1 MDLLRI
7 TTAGSVDDGKST
19 LIGRLLYDNNALTK
33 EQEQLVVEKTAEK
46 GLQDLDFS
54 VITDGL
60 MAERE
65 QGITI
70 DVAHIYFST
79 EGRKFIIADSPGHVE
94 YTRNMVTGA
103 SNAEASIILIDARK
117 GLLEQSYR
125 HFFIS
130 QLLRLHTVIFCV
142 NKMDL
147 VDYDEATFN
156 KIEGEINAMTAQFA
170 GSKSNIEI
178 IPIVSLKGDNVVF
191 SSEKMPWYQGQT
203 LNQIIHDVSSHKATD
218 EPFRFEVQSVLHVQN
233 ERFTDF
239 RGYTGKVASGTLRK
253 GDEIAVLP
261 SGKTATV
268 TEIRKYN
275 RIFKEAHAGESVILS
290 LSHDIDASRGAVF
303 AQPDNLPNGDKSV
316 TATLVWLDEKSAN
329 LGGKYIVQAGSR
341 NVQAKLAQI
350 YHTSPPENPTLQVQA
365 DKLNL
370 NDIGKITLK
379 LAQPLFLD
387 SYADNKTNGAFIVI
401 DPQTNNTVGVGFVE
415 A

>member
-19 LIGRLLYDNNALTK
+19 LIGRLLYDNNALTT
-33 EQEQLVVEKTAEK
+33 EQEQLVVQKTAEK

-60 MAERE
+60 IAERE

-125 HFFIS
+125 HYFIS
-130 QLLRLHTVIFCV
+130 QLLRLHTVIFCI

-147 VDYDEATFN
+147 VDYDEAVFT
-156 KIEGEINAMTAQFA
+156 KISADINAMTSQFQRS
-170 GSKSNIEI
+170 SKRIEI

-191 SSEKMPWYQGQT
+191 PSEKMSWYQGQT
-203 LNQIIHDVSSHKATD
+203 LNQLIHDVALHKD
-218 EPFRFEVQSVLHVQN
+218 EYEAFRFEVQSVLHVQN
-233 ERFTDF
+233 DRFTDF
-239 RGYTGKVASGTLRK
+239 RGYTGKITSGTLNK
-253 GDEIAVLP
+253 GDEIIALP
-261 SGKTATV
+261 SAKKSTIK
-268 TEIRKYN
+268 EIRQYN
-275 RIFKEAHAGESVILS
+275 RIFKQATAGESVVLS
-290 LSHDIDASRGAVF
+290 LSDDIDVSRGAVF
-303 AQPDNLPNGDKSV
+303 VKANELPPATKSLA
-316 TATLVWLDEKSAN
+316 ATVVWLDEQTAN
-329 LGGKYIVQAGSR
+329 LGGKYIIQAGSR
-341 NVQAKLAQI
+341 STQAKLQAI
-350 YHTSPPENPTLQVQA
+350 HHVTPPENPTLQVEA
-365 DKLNL
+365 SELKL
-370 NDIGKITLK
+370 NDIANVAFK

-387 SYADNKTNGAFIVI
+387 QYKDNKANGAFIVI
-401 DPQTNNTVGVGFVE
+401 DPQSNNTVGVGFVE